1 MEPPKT
7 RSARVGTDRL
17 AYQVLGQGPPDLVVT
32 MGAFSQVDAAWE
44 APQMALFLRR
54 LASYSRL
61 LRLTGAGPAHPTRCR
76 PTPAAVGATQ
86 RN

>member
-32 MGAFSQVDAAWE
+32 MGAFSQVDA
-44 APQMALFLRR
+44 LRR
-54 LASYSRL
+54 LAGQARS
-61 LRLTGAGPAHPTRCR
+61 TRSC
-76 PTPAAVGATQ
+76 GS
-86 RN
+86 